1 MIIQDGGVHG
11 GPCGGPWFPCSG
23 LETLR
28 WILYFLSSSL
38 TMPLIII
45 TGVPCSGKTTRTSE
59 LKEYFENKAGK
70 NVEVISEVDVLM
82 KAGYDRNTFYAG

>member
-1 MIIQDGGVHG
+1 
-11 GPCGGPWFPCSG
+11 
-23 LETLR
+23 
-28 WILYFLSSSL
+28 
-38 TMPLIII
+38 MPLIII